1 MSGVISANSDC
12 GCAVV
17 YRRVRG
23 ERGST
28 LIEVMIVMTI
38 LAILLSIAVPMY
50 QRSAWRAK
58 EIVLRNNLYT
68 LRQTIAEYTIAKQ
81 RAPQTLQELTA
92 EGYLRQIPVDPITGS
107 DQWRT
112 TTEDSLTAVNLA
124 EPGIGYVRSS
134 SDAKSLEGT

>member
-1 MSGVISANSDC
+1 MSGAISASLGPFRSRRQGRR

-17 YRRVRG
+17 DCG

-38 LAILLSIAVPMY
+38 LAILLAIAVPMY

-81 RAPQTLQELTA
+81 RAPQTLQELAA

-112 TTEDSLTAVNLA
+112 TTEDSLIAVNTA
-124 EPGIGYVRSS
+124 
-134 SDAKSLEGT
+134 